1 MPIKSTPFMQRKF
14 NMTPTVSFSQ
24 TKFLALS
31 KKAKKLQ
38 KRLFI
43 SLPILLLRYIIYG
56 LFFSFFGLFSVCVSV
71 SLSICT
77 DSYNKW
83 YLDKNLHFRVNLFD
97 YENETKN
104 YELNNRQ
111 IMRITQC
118 LEITEKVSFNI
129 ASEASYVYLLSG
141 QKFIK
146 NAKKDPFWRVFENPN
161 FAVKQCYQT
170 GHF

>member
-129 ASEASYVYLLSG
+129 ASEASYVYILSR

-146 NAKKDPFWRVFENPN
+146 NGQFLRVFE
-161 FAVKQCYQT
+161 
-170 GHF
+170 

>member
-43 SLPILLLRYIIYG
+43 SLPILLLLLRYIIYG

-104 YELNNRQ
+104 YELNNWQ
-111 IMRITQC
+111 ITRIYRVWKLQKKSH
-118 LEITEKVSFNI
+118 ITLRATFTFWVCK
-129 ASEASYVYLLSG
+129 SE
-141 QKFIK
+141 
-146 NAKKDPFWRVFENPN
+146 
-161 FAVKQCYQT
+161 
-170 GHF
+170 

>member
-43 SLPILLLRYIIYG
+43 SLPILLRYIIYG

-97 YENETKN
+97 YENETTN
-104 YELNNRQ
+104 YELNNWQ

-129 ASEASYVYLLSG
+129 ASEASYVYILSR

-146 NAKKDPFWRVFENPN
+146 NGQFLRVFE
-161 FAVKQCYQT
+161 
-170 GHF
+170 

>member
-111 IMRITQC
+111 IMRIYRVWKLQKKSH
-118 LEITEKVSFNI
+118 ITLRATFTFW
-129 ASEASYVYLLSG
+129 VYKSSL
-141 QKFIK
+141 KMPK
-146 NAKKDPFWRVFENPN
+146 MV
-161 FAVKQCYQT
+161 
-170 GHF
+170 HFGGFLKTWS